1 MTIDIRVRVWSGK
14 DPFAAALESSP
25 TSANADQAGIDPSP
39 AGLARSGQVL
49 QAAVLTGWRIDRL
62 GVQVATENIARWV
75 NDAPAHR
82 VGFAGIDPSADS
94 ALDDIDIALDLGMVG
109 LTVAPADC
117 AVRPTDDRFLMV
129 AQRAAQ
135 RGMPIL
141 VANPCLTAPQ
151 SVLEF
156 ARPLLLDEACRALP
170 TLSLVL
176 GDLGGGFTEEAYALC
191 AKHPRV
197 FAELSG
203 VITKPWHL
211 YTTMLAAFE
220 RGVTDKLLFASG
232 FPNETPERAI
242 ERMYTVNSVR
252 NGTHLPGIP
261 RETVRGIVERD
272 SLRLLGIEHVAP
284 MKKPA
289 APASPPKSAAPD
301 QSSRSSAH

>member
-25 TSANADQAGIDPSP
+25 TSAPADQSGIDPSP
-39 AGLARSGQVL
+39 AGLTRSGQVL

-75 NDAPAHR
+75 NDAPSHR
-82 VGFAGIDPSADS
+82 VGFAGIDPTADT
-94 ALDDIDIALDLGMVG
+94 ALDDIDTAQELGMVG

-117 AVRPTDDRFLMV
+117 GVRPTDDRFLMV
-129 AQRAAQ
+129 ADRAAQ

-220 RGVTDKLLFASG
+220 RGVTEKLLFASG
-232 FPNETPERAI
+232 FPQETPERAI

-252 NGTHLPGIP
+252 NGTNLPGIP

-272 SLRLLGIEHVAP
+272 SLRLLGIEHVGALR
-284 MKKPA
+284 K
-289 APASPPKSAAPD
+289 APAKDAQAPAPKPRID
-301 QSSRSSAH
+301 AH

>member
-25 TSANADQAGIDPSP
+25 TAVNAEHTGIDPSP
-39 AGLARSGQVL
+39 AGLTRSGQIL
-49 QAAVLTGWRIDRL
+49 QTAALTGWRIDRL
-62 GVQVATENIARWV
+62 GVQVAAENIARWV

-82 VGFAGIDPSADS
+82 VGFAGIDPTSDT
-94 ALDDIDIALDLGMVG
+94 ALDDIDTAQELGMVG

-117 AVRPTDDRFLMV
+117 GVRPTDDRFLMV
-129 AQRAAQ
+129 ADRAAQ

-252 NGTHLPGIP
+252 NGTNLPGIP

-272 SLRLLGIEHVAP
+272 SLRLLGIEHVGP
-284 MKKPA
+284 LRK
-289 APASPPKSAAPD
+289 APAKDAQPQASAPKPRID
-301 QSSRSSAH
+301 AH